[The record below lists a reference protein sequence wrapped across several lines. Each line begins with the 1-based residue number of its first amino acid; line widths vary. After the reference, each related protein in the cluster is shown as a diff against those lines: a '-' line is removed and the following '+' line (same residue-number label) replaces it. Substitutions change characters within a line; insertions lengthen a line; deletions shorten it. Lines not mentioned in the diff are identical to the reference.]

1 MIGFIF
7 LHRDLLEW
15 EWYQSSE
22 VSRLYIHLLL
32 KANFTDKKWQGNDVK
47 RGQLITSAN
56 HLASELKLSVQQIR
70 TALKK
75 LESSGYIIRSA
86 TNKFTLVTIVNYDIM
101 QSSNSI
107 YNKQINPQKTNHQH
121 SINNQSTT
129 TKESNKENKLNKE
142 KIELRK
148 ENFKKQVFEHTQF
161 SNKILNGFF
170 NYWSEFNVPKTKM
183 KFENQ
188 RGYFEIEKRLKKWSE
203 NEWKTT
209 SKNTNQKNTIS
220 NR

>member
-1 MIGFIF
+1 MVGFIF

-56 HLASELKLSVQQIR
+56 HLASDLKLSVQQIR

-75 LESSGYIIRSA
+75 LESSDYITRKTTS
-86 TNKFTLVTIVNYDIM
+86 KFTLVTIINYDIM
-101 QSSNSI
+101 QSPSALT
-107 YNKQINPQKTNHQH
+107 NKQTTRQITNQQH
-121 SINNQSTT
+121 SNNNQSTT
-129 TKESNKENKLNKE
+129 TKEGNKE
-142 KIELRK
+142 KKFNKDKKELRK
-148 ENFKKQVFEHTQF
+148 ENFKKQVFEHTQY

-170 NYWSEFNVPKTKM
+170 NYWTELDSKSNKM
-183 KFENQ
+183 KFEKASA
-188 RGYFEIEKRLKKWSE
+188 FEISVRIKSWCEKEKSWTKITTKKP
-203 NEWKTT
+203 TL
-209 SKNTNQKNTIS
+209 SKN
-220 NR
+220 R